1 MFGWPDQG
9 VTVCEV
15 VKTDVQKKIQLLR
28 GKHCFCLD
36 FIFLFSAMENLFGA
50 KRKELERC
58 RNFFEDK
65 MSCFRCNSV
74 VFMMPI
80 GT

>member
-1 MFGWPDQG
+1 
-9 VTVCEV
+9 
-15 VKTDVQKKIQLLR
+15 
-28 GKHCFCLD
+28 
-36 FIFLFSAMENLFGA
+36 MENLFGA